1 MIASF
6 LNRLKSISI
15 LSCQMIFIPSIFLF
29 LCYIF
34 YALTKAYT
42 WIIPILIKAMNVGNM
57 NHTFSLILFFSAGK

>member
-6 LNRLKSISI
+6 LNRLKSVGI
-15 LSCQMIFIPSIFLF
+15 LNSQMIFTPSIFLF

-57 NHTFSLILFFSAGK
+57 NHTFSLILFLSTGK